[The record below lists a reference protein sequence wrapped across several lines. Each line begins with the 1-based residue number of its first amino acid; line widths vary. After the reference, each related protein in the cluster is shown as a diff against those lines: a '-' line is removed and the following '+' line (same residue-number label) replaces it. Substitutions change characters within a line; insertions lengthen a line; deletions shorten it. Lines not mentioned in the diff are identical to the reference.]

1 MVMCIEESEIA
12 VIGAG
17 SAGLI
22 AAREASLRGAEVF
35 IFEEHNEIGLPC
47 HCAGLLS
54 VKGLHDIGVPPHG
67 AYVQNKIRGA
77 CFYSPSNLSFTIE
90 GRDYIAYVINR
101 HMLDRFLA
109 EQALK
114 SGSRIKLNS
123 RVQSVKRDGDWVL
136 NINGRDYFKAKLLI
150 DAEGALPRVLKT
162 SGLNLRILDKNDF
175 LNGLQ
180 VDISGVK
187 VDPEH
192 VEVHLGSG
200 VAPGFFAWVMPL
212 NDGEARVGLACK
224 NSNLKDLLFSFIRKR
239 FGGFE
244 GINMRS
250 FYSGFIITCGP
261 VEKTYSDGLMV
272 VGDAAGQ
279 VKPIS
284 GGGVVFGGIC
294 ASIAGR
300 VASEAIKRNSLEEKF
315 LKTYQDEWKARLGR
329 EFKIAL
335 LARKILN
342 RLSDREIDRIF
353 SIVIEEGIHNEIS
366 AGGDM
371 DFQGTSILKIMGKR
385 RILKFLPTLLKAA
398 LIFR

>member
-1 MVMCIEESEIA
+1 MVMGIEESEIA

-17 SAGLI
+17 PTGLI

-35 IFEEHNEIGLPC
+35 VFEEHNEIGLPC

-54 VKGLHDIGVPPHG
+54 VEGLHNIGVPPHG
-67 AYVQNKIRGA
+67 DYVQNKIKGA
-77 CFYSPSNLSFTIE
+77 CFYSPSNLSFTVE
-90 GRDYIAYVINR
+90 RRDYVAYVVNR
-101 HMLDRFLA
+101 RMLDCFLA

-114 SGSRIKLNS
+114 SGSHIKLNS
-123 RVQSVKRDGDWVL
+123 RVQSVKRDEWWVL
-136 NINGRDYFKAKLLI
+136 NINGRDYFRAKLLI

-162 SGLNLRILDKNDF
+162 AGLKPLEKNDF

-192 VEVHLGSG
+192 VEVHLGRG
-200 VAPGFFAWVMPL
+200 AAPGFFGWVIPL
-212 NDGEARVGLACK
+212 NDREARVGLACK
-224 NSNLKDLLFSFIRKR
+224 NSNLKGLLFSFIKKR

-244 GINMRS
+244 GVNMRS
-250 FYSGFIITCGP
+250 FHSGFIITCGP
-261 VEKTYSDGLMV
+261 IEKTYSDGLMV

-300 VASEAIKRNSLEEKF
+300 LASEAIKHNRLEGKF
-315 LKTYQDEWKARLGR
+315 LKTYEDEWKARFGR
-329 EFKIAL
+329 EFKVAL

-342 RLSDREIDRIF
+342 RLSDRDIDRIF
-353 SIVIEEGIHNEIS
+353 SIIIEEGIHDEVS

-371 DFQGTSILKIMGKR
+371 DFQGASILKIMEKR
-385 RILKFLPTLLKAA
+385 RVLRFLPTLLKAT
-398 LIFR
+398 LSFR

>member
-1 MVMCIEESEIA
+1 MCVEESEIA

-17 SAGLI
+17 PAGLI
-22 AAREASLRGAEVF
+22 AAREASLRGADVF

-54 VKGLHDIGVPPHG
+54 VEGLRSIGVPPHG

-77 CFYSPSNLSFTIE
+77 RFFSPSNLSFTIE
-90 GRDYIAYVINR
+90 GKKVFAYVVDR
-101 HMLDRFLA
+101 HMLDCFLA

-114 SGSRIKLNS
+114 SGSCIKLSS
-123 RVQSVKRDGDWVL
+123 RVQSVKYNGGWIL
-136 NINGRDYFKAKLLI
+136 NVNGHDYLRAKLLI
-150 DAEGALPRVLKT
+150 DAEGALPKILKAT
-162 SGLNLRILDKNDF
+162 PLKVLDKNNLLSGF
-175 LNGLQ
+175 Q

-192 VEVHLGSG
+192 VEVHLGRG
-200 VAPGFFAWVMPL
+200 IAPGFFAWVIPL
-212 NDGEARVGLACK
+212 NDEEARVGLACK
-224 NSNLKDLLFSFIRKR
+224 GSDLKNLLFRFIEKR
-239 FGGFE
+239 FGDSE
-244 GINMRS
+244 RISMHS

-261 VEKTYSDGLMV
+261 IEKTYSDRLLV

-284 GGGVVFGGIC
+284 GGGVIFGGIC

-300 VASEAIKRNSLEEKF
+300 VASEAVKHDMLEEKF
-315 LKTYQDEWKARLGR
+315 LKAYENEWKARLGR

-335 LARKILN
+335 LARRILN
-342 RLSDREIDRIF
+342 RLSDRDIDKIF
-353 SIVIEEGIHNEIS
+353 SIVLKEEIHNEIS
-366 AGGDM
+366 AEGDM

-385 RILKFLPTLLKAA
+385 RILRFLPAILKAA
-398 LIFR
+398 LIFK